1 MTTFNIHIEGLDKF
15 IAALN
20 QSPKIVKKYLNNAIR
35 KSIIDIQSTAVP
47 ITPIDTGRLRS
58 SYEIEFGDL
67 RGSTGPTA
75 EYAIY
80 VHEGTR
86 YMKGRPFLKQA
97 LENSIGKI
105 EQTMTSQ
112 LNQALEEI
120 ARKSK

>member
-20 QSPKIVKKYLNNAIR
+20 QSPEIVKKYLNNAIR

-47 ITPIDTGRLRS
+47 VTPIDTGRLRS

-97 LENSIGKI
+97 LDNNVAKI
-105 EQTMTSQ
+105 EQTINSQ